1 MFKIRFQTSK
11 ELFMSKI
18 KVAVLFGGISNEHD
32 ISLIS
37 AESIIS
43 NIPQEKYEVIPI
55 GITKKGR
62 WLFYPGDV
70 SCISSGRW
78 ESNPDCVPAVI
89 LPDPMY
95 KGIFKISDGN
105 YSLTKI
111 DAVFPALHGQN
122 GEDGAIQGLLKL
134 SGIPYVGCDVLSS
147 ACCMDKAVTHT
158 ILEANGIA
166 MTPWRSV
173 SASELNRLDEICDGI
188 AAELDYPLF
197 VKPANSGSSVGANK
211 ADSFEE
217 LKNAIK
223 LAFSHDKKVIV
234 EKYIKG
240 RELECAVF
248 GKDNAFA
255 SEIGEIRSCNEFYDY
270 EAKYILGTSGLSIP
284 ADIPAEAS
292 KEIRETAVKAFK
304 AMGCSGLSRV
314 DFFLSDDG
322 RVILNEINTLP
333 GFTQISMYPKLMEN
347 MGIPLPELLDRLISL
362 CIEG

>member
-1 MFKIRFQTSK
+1 
-11 ELFMSKI
+11 MSKI
-18 KVAVLFGGISNEHD
+18 KVAVLFGGVSNEHD

-43 NIPQEKYEVIPI
+43 SIPSDKYEVIPI
-55 GITKKGR
+55 GITRKGR
-62 WLFYPGDV
+62 WLFYPGDI

-95 KGIFKISDGN
+95 KGIFKISDGS

-122 GEDGAIQGLLKL
+122 GEDGAVQGLLKL

-158 ILEANGIA
+158 ILESNGIG
-166 MTPWRSV
+166 MTPWKCV
-173 SASELNRLDEICDGI
+173 SSSELGRLDDVCDEI
-188 AAELDYPLF
+188 AAEMDFPLF

-234 EKYIKG
+234 EKYVKG

-284 ADIPAEAS
+284 AEIPAEISS
-292 KEIRETAVKAFK
+292 KIKETAVKAFK
-304 AMGCSGLSRV
+304 VMGCSGLSRV
-314 DFFLSDDG
+314 DFFLSEDG
-322 RVILNEINTLP
+322 KIILNEINTLP

-347 MGIPLPELLDRLISL
+347 MGISLSELLDRLISL
-362 CIEG
+362 CLEG